1 MSKIFR
7 SSDVDGEGKEIV
19 LREQFETE
27 GQSDD
32 SFRTKEQVEAE
43 LENLKEKARL
53 EAEEIVAQ
61 AKADRDKIATEAQE
75 TGFQKGYNDGLT
87 AGKSEANRLRLEAQ
101 EVLDQAKV
109 LLKETVAET
118 EPKIIDLAV
127 EITTKLIQVQLE
139 LSPQQI
145 KIIAQEA
152 LQKVKGGKNYII
164 HVNPK
169 DAEVLRSN
177 KELLL
182 QELPGN
188 VTLRIIVD
196 QQITPGGCLV
206 DTEQGQIEATIDGQ
220 LDRVKKTLLGRKKV
234 DS

>member
-1 MSKIFR
+1 LSKIFR
-7 SSDVDGEGKEIV
+7 GSDVYDEGKEIV

-27 GQSDD
+27 EQSED
-32 SFRTKEQVEAE
+32 SFRTKEQVEPE
-43 LENLKEKARL
+43 LETLKEKARL
-53 EAEEIVAQ
+53 EAEEIVEQ

-75 TGFQKGYNDGLT
+75 TGFQQGYNEGLT
-87 AGKSEANRLRLEAQ
+87 VGKKEADKLRLQAQ
-101 EVLDQAKV
+101 EVLDQARG

-152 LQKVKGGKNYII
+152 LQKVKGGKNYLI
-164 HVNPK
+164 HANPK

-196 QQITPGGCLV
+196 QHITPGGCLV

-220 LDRVKKTLLGRKKV
+220 LDRVKKALLGRKKV

>member
-1 MSKIFR
+1 LSKIFR

-43 LENLKEKARL
+43 LEKLKEKARL

>member
-87 AGKSEANRLRLEAQ
+87 TGKSEANRLRLEAQ

>member
-43 LENLKEKARL
+43 LEKLKEKARL